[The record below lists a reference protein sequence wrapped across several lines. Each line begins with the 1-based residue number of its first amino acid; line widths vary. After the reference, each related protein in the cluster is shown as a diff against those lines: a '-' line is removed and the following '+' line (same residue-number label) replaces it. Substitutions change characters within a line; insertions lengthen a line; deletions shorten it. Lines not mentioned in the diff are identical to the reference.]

1 MKERKVEGMPTDRFA
16 ELDPKIKRHVQAYFG
31 LFLKHGA
38 EGQGLTEE
46 QCLNYAVEIDEKV
59 RKAVAEFSINPSEI
73 ENQIT
78 LEVLPLLF
86 ADLGVDKAQV
96 IAEEVVQITGL
107 GLAGHH

>member
-1 MKERKVEGMPTDRFA
+1 M
-16 ELDPKIKRHVQAYFG
+16 
-31 LFLKHGA
+31 
-38 EGQGLTEE
+38 
-46 QCLNYAVEIDEKV
+46 

-73 ENQIT
+73 ENQIN

-96 IAEEVVQITGL
+96 IAEEVVQITRL